1 MIQVIKK
8 QQFSFFQLLN
18 KSASIRGFFL
28 NHYVNEWRSYITE
41 MAKMIDQGELQSFVD
56 RGDRYQQGPFIG
68 LDKIVDA
75 VDVRCILI
83 SQFLFPRDKQLGTY

>member
-1 MIQVIKK
+1 
-8 QQFSFFQLLN
+8 
-18 KSASIRGFFL
+18 
-28 NHYVNEWRSYITE
+28 
-41 MAKMIDQGELQSFVD
+41 MIDQGELQSFVD